1 MKLADASIPWTA
13 LGGDCNNVLHL
24 FGLWIRVY
32 FLFLPICTYFAYF
45 ACFAY
50 WKGVSVHKGS
60 RSPENAT
67 KLYMYKDFKWSLVLQ
82 LRSTGQTHTNSIQD
96 ERNSVHSYTLTLR
109 KGPGVLSS
117 KHWERGWGGGKK
129 PHFNWGVGGTSPLLQ
144 PLSVAIN
151 LSLILLFSNF
161 IPSQSTTYLKN

>member
-96 ERNSVHSYTLTLR
+96 ERNSVHSFTLTLR

-117 KHWERGWGGGKK
+117 KQWERGWGVKSPILTEGWEEH
-129 PHFNWGVGGTSPLLQ
+129 PPPPPPTS
-144 PLSVAIN
+144 LSGYK
-151 LSLILLFSNF
+151 F
-161 IPSQSTTYLKN
+161 ISDTSFF